1 MKCIFAPDCKSVQ
14 RVPTKGKEYFF
25 SWGARKS
32 SWGRTMKMNCC
43 SLSWWAATAKHD
55 WNEMKISFN
64 KNMFQ
69 IILKDSE
76 KQTQSRKTQLSKQFC
91 GLEHAAAAAA
101 HGKRNEDRLNKI
113 GAKSRQTFQNQL
125 QVQEIQWMSAE
136 ISIWQIVNPKPNKN
150 QNQPTQLRLYFVSSI
165 RPPLTIDQLAQ
176 SILLLSEKL
185 FSNLDRS
192 QLWTM
197 QFEKKEIQAKYSSKV
212 DGRIQQRKIYLG
224 LPAVFVFV
232 FQYPTVARLERRRQK
247 RERIAWGIVWW

>member
-14 RVPTKGKEYFF
+14 RVLTKGKEYFF

-43 SLSWWAATAKHD
+43 SLSLSWWAATAKHD
-55 WNEMKISFN
+55 WNEMKIPFR

-69 IILKDSE
+69 IILKDTE

-150 QNQPTQLRLYFVSSI
+150 QNQPT
-165 RPPLTIDQLAQ
+165 P
-176 SILLLSEKL
+176 
-185 FSNLDRS
+185 
-192 QLWTM
+192 
-197 QFEKKEIQAKYSSKV
+197 
-212 DGRIQQRKIYLG
+212 
-224 LPAVFVFV
+224 FVFC
-232 FQYPTVARLERRRQK
+232 FQYPPTIDYWSARAEYFAAEWKTVSEFGQK
-247 RERIAWGIVWW
+247 PTLNNAVQEKGDTGKIQQQGRW

>member
-1 MKCIFAPDCKSVQ
+1 M
-14 RVPTKGKEYFF
+14 GKFGLQSKATEVCQ
-25 SWGARKS
+25 KS
-32 SWGRTMKMNCC
+32 SSKNTQFEWNVFLHQTAKACKEFQLKAKSTSSVEEQENQAGREQWRWTVAL

-55 WNEMKISFN
+55 WNEMKIPFR

-69 IILKDSE
+69 IILKDTE

-150 QNQPTQLRLYFVSSI
+150 QNQPTL
-165 RPPLTIDQLAQ
+165 
-176 SILLLSEKL
+176 
-185 FSNLDRS
+185 
-192 QLWTM
+192 
-197 QFEKKEIQAKYSSKV
+197 
-212 DGRIQQRKIYLG
+212 
-224 LPAVFVFV
+224 FVFC
-232 FQYPTVARLERRRQK
+232 FQYPPTIDYWSARAEYFAAEWKTVFEFGQK
-247 RERIAWGIVWW
+247 PTLNNAVREKGDTGKIQQQGRW